1 MNNINYLKDILNKFI
16 DFYDELLK
24 IVQEE
29 RKCLVNIDAD
39 GLEDITSKKQV
50 FFNEIAKTQKKLKE
64 FLDKFGFETINEFLF
79 FASRDIDVDDLRVL
93 NGKLQEK
100 LKEFKIKSE
109 INRMI
114 ATEHLSFFGSLL
126 NLYGGLLSGENYNK
140 QAQKNINTQL
150 MNLRV

>member
-1 MNNINYLKDILNKFI
+1 VNNINYLKDILNKFI